1 MKRIFSL
8 IVAGLAALMLLGSCA
23 ESLDEGK
30 DLLPLDGELRFRFA
44 IPGQTLVETKAIDP
58 DGERISSLWLFLF
71 DGDGYYEGRVMAHEL
86 TYGGADEKGNATG
99 RFSVSSIPGTVRR
112 IHFVANFN
120 AAASIDDSELLHLSE
135 AEVMTRFATSSGRLV
150 YWGRTELDA
159 APTAEVLE
167 GEEPIMLYR
176 NQASVTY
183 AYSTEPPQ
191 GSAGL
196 FSDNYEILGFAII
209 NAYAKGTVAPFNP
222 NGSGPFDFPPA
233 SDHSDDYVTMCSGG
247 DLIKATDP
255 TDIVGLSEGGM
266 LYTFEHPNRED
277 DPLSVIFKIRSKDDK
292 SEKYY
297 RLMIVDEE
305 LNTFPVVRNHRYR
318 FNFKDIPTTL
328 GYDTF
333 EEAKNGV
340 AANNVWVS
348 IDDDLPSV
356 GDGNTTLTVIG
367 GTTRIITSQDD
378 NTIEFTY
385 KERGETG
392 VSGAQPV
399 AEWVS
404 NDGLASE
411 ELEVTYNMTTGEGKV
426 TLDLNP
432 TTSDPQYGTLR
443 IKAGQYVRT
452 VRIIYLQEFEFTPV
466 WTSSSVPDKKDQPI
480 SIVFNIPETYPAE
493 LFPVRC
499 KISSNLFGLNQEQQL
514 EVIEEETSFVV
525 DGQQYHYDWDYKYV
539 YEADGPGLHRI
550 DFKTLVGDY
559 GNDAPPEWFLEADY
573 FKTIRRE
580 INMIDG
586 QYADQQI
593 IIYESKTGSYQR
605 SIPPVKGYRFD
616 LKFKLEGGT
625 PDGTKVRIYMDE
637 NVEPGYVEGDNWQN
651 EHLGPEQTAPDA
663 GRYFIYTA
671 GLDAMDSEGY
681 FTIPFYTTTAR
692 SSGYARL
699 AAADTDNKE
708 PDHWYKSA
716 IVTRVNEPE
725 AYSFHMQLS
734 TAQGAQYGEGDK
746 TLELGYGTGNAVYV
760 SIDPDINAGDVPEYI
775 VPECRILL
783 KTDAL
788 RPAGGAEDIEWSDE
802 HDGYIFTFNPRTET
816 RIEIPMLTDRVVSA
830 GEITVSEL
838 DGNIAFYEDAVTV
851 TNQPIEGSVTVE
863 GLTGGF
869 GTANPFFALEKSDG
883 TRVGSFAVTAAAGGN
898 TGSYVLTLLGEYDF
912 SDDERLTVLYSRSV
926 SGSQLQQIYFA
937 YTTVRELLADP
948 DPELKLILQQ

>member
-1 MKRIFSL
+1 MSMKRIFSL

-30 DLLPLDGELRFRFA
+30 EMLPLDGELRFRFA

-71 DGDGYYEGRVMAHEL
+71 DGNGYYEGRVMAHEL
-86 TYGGADEKGNATG
+86 TYQGVDEKGNASGT
-99 RFSVSSIPGTVRR
+99 FSVSSIPGTVRR

-159 APTAEVLE
+159 APTAEVLDSK
-167 GEEPIMLYR
+167 EPVTLYR

-183 AYSTEPPQ
+183 SSSNPA
-191 GSAGL
+191 
-196 FSDNYEILGFAII
+196 FSDKYQVLGFAII

-233 SDHSDDYVTMCSGG
+233 ADHSDDYVTMCSGE

-277 DPLSVIFKIRSKDDK
+277 DPLSVIFKIGSKDDG

-318 FNFKDIPTTL
+318 FNFKGIPTTL

-356 GDGNTTLTVIG
+356 GDGKTTLTVIG
-367 GTTRIITSQDD
+367 GTTRIVTSQEDD
-378 NTIEFTY
+378 EIQFTY
-385 KERGETG
+385 RNSDDTG
-392 VSGAQPV
+392 ISGASPA

-404 NDGLASE
+404 NDGLASGVPD
-411 ELEVTYNMTTGEGKV
+411 VTYDESTGEGV
-426 TLDLNP
+426 VRLHLNQ
-432 TTSDPQYGTLR
+432 TTSEPQYGTLR

-480 SIVFNIPETYPAE
+480 SIVFNIPETYPEE

-525 DGQQYHYDWDYKYV
+525 DGEEYHHDWDYKYV

-559 GNDAPPEWFLEADY
+559 GDAPEWFLEADY

-586 QYADQQI
+586 QYDGQQI
-593 IIYESKTGSYQR
+593 IIYESQTGSYQR

-616 LKFKLEGGT
+616 LRFKLEGEGGT
-625 PDGTKVRIYMDE
+625 PEGTKVRIYMDE
-637 NVEPGYVEGDNWQN
+637 NVEPGYVEGGNWQN

-671 GLDAMDSEGY
+671 GSDAMDSEGY

-699 AAADTDNKE
+699 AAAYTDNDQSE
-708 PDHWYKSA
+708 HLYKSA
-716 IVTRVNEPE
+716 IVTRVNNPE
-725 AYSFHMQLS
+725 AYSFRMQLS
-734 TAQGAQYGEGDK
+734 TEQGAQYGERDK
-746 TLELGYGTGNAVYV
+746 TLGLDYGTGKAVNL
-760 SIDPDINAGDVPEYI
+760 SINPDITAADVPEYI

-788 RPAGGAEDIEWSDE
+788 RPADGAGDIEWSDE

-816 RIEIPMLTDRVVSA
+816 RIEIPMLTDKVVSA

-883 TRVGSFAVTAAAGGN
+883 TRVGSFAVTADAGGN

-926 SGSQLQQIYFA
+926 SGSQQIYFA
-937 YTTVRELLADP
+937 YTTVKELLADP
-948 DPELKLILQQ
+948 ELKLTLQQ

>member
-1 MKRIFSL
+1 MSMKRIFSL
-8 IVAGLAALMLLGSCA
+8 IVAGLAALMLLGSCT

-30 DLLPLDGELRFRFA
+30 DLLPLDGELRFSFA
-44 IPGQTLVETKAIDP
+44 VPGQTLVETKAIDP

-71 DGDGYYEGRVMAHEL
+71 DGNGYYEGRVMAHEL
-86 TYGGADEKGNATG
+86 TYSGVDEKGNATG
-99 RFSVSSIPGTVRR
+99 TFSVSSIPGTVRR

-159 APTAEVLE
+159 APTAEVLDSK
-167 GEEPIMLYR
+167 EPVTLYR

-183 AYSTEPPQ
+183 SSSNPA
-191 GSAGL
+191 
-196 FSDNYEILGFAII
+196 FSDKYQVLGFAII

-222 NGSGPFDFPPA
+222 NGSGQFDFPPA
-233 SDHSDDYVTMCSGG
+233 PDHSDDYVTMCSGG
-247 DLIKATDP
+247 DLVKATDP

-277 DPLSVIFKIRSKDDK
+277 DPLSVIFKIRSKDDG
-292 SEKYY
+292 SDKYY
-297 RLMIVDEE
+297 RLMIVDKE

-318 FNFKDIPTTL
+318 FNFKGIPTTL

-367 GTTRIITSQDD
+367 GTTRIVTSQEDD
-378 NTIEFTY
+378 EIQFTY
-385 KERGETG
+385 RNSDGKGI
-392 VSGAQPV
+392 SGASPA

-404 NDGLASE
+404 NDGLASDV
-411 ELEVTYNMTTGEGKV
+411 LGVTYDKSTGEGV
-426 TLDLNP
+426 VRLQLNQ
-432 TTSDPQYGTLR
+432 TTSEPQYGTLR

-466 WTSSSVPDKKDQPI
+466 WTSSSVPDMKGQPI
-480 SIVFNIPETYPAE
+480 SIVFNIPEAYPEE

-525 DGQQYHYDWDYKYV
+525 DDTVYHYDWDYKYV

-559 GNDAPPEWFLEADY
+559 GNDAPEWFLEADY

-580 INMIDG
+580 INMIDRQYDG
-586 QYADQQI
+586 QKI
-593 IIYESKTGSYQR
+593 IIDESQAGSYQR
-605 SIPPVKGYRFD
+605 FIPPVKGYRFD
-616 LKFKLEGGT
+616 LRFKLDGGI

-637 NVEPGYVEGDNWQN
+637 NVEPGYEEGDNWQN

-671 GLDAMDSEGY
+671 GPDAMDSGGY
-681 FTIPFYTTTAR
+681 FIIPFYTTTAR

-734 TAQGAQYGEGDK
+734 TAQGAQYGERD

-760 SIDPDINAGDVPEYI
+760 SIDPDITAGDVPEDI

-788 RPAGGAEDIEWSDE
+788 RPADGAVDIEWSDE

-863 GLTGGF
+863 GLTVGF

-883 TRVGSFAVTAAAGGN
+883 TRVGSFAVTAGAGGN

-912 SDDERLTVLYSRSV
+912 SDDERLTVLYSSSV
-926 SGSQLQQIYFA
+926 SGSQQIYFA
-937 YTTVRELLADP
+937 YTTVRKLLA
-948 DPELKLILQQ
+948 DPELKLTLQQ

>member
-30 DLLPLDGELRFRFA
+30 ELLPLDGELRFRFA

-86 TYGGADEKGNATG
+86 TYDGVDDEGSASGT
-99 RFSVSSIPGTVRR
+99 FSVSSIPQTVRR

-159 APTAEVLE
+159 APTAEVLDSK
-167 GEEPIMLYR
+167 EPVTLYR

-183 AYSTEPPQ
+183 AYSAEPPQ
-191 GSAGL
+191 GSMEL
-196 FSDNYEILGFAII
+196 FSENYEILGFAIV

-233 SDHSDDYVTMCSGG
+233 PDHSDDYVTMCSGG
-247 DLIKATDP
+247 DLVKATDP

-277 DPLSVIFKIRSKDDK
+277 DPLSVIFKIGSKDDG
-292 SEKYY
+292 SDKYY

-318 FNFKDIPTTL
+318 FNFKGIPTTL

-385 KERGETG
+385 KGRGETG

-411 ELEVTYNMTTGEGKV
+411 ELEVTYDATTGEGKV

-525 DGQQYHYDWDYKYV
+525 DGTTYDYDWDYKYV

-559 GNDAPPEWFLEADY
+559 GVDAPEWFLEADY

-586 QYADQQI
+586 QYEGQQI
-593 IIYESKTGSYQR
+593 IICESGTGSYQR
-605 SIPPVKGYRFD
+605 PIPPVKGYRFD
-616 LKFKLEGGT
+616 LKFKLTGGT
-625 PDGTKVRIYMDE
+625 PAGTKIRIYMDE
-637 NVEPGYVEGDNWQN
+637 NVEPGYKEGDGWQSAN
-651 EHLGPEQTAPDA
+651 LSEEKIAPDA
-663 GRYFIYTA
+663 GRYFLYTVPENP
-671 GLDAMDSEGY
+671 DTDGY
-681 FTIPFYTTTAR
+681 YTIPFYTTTAQ

-699 AAADTDNKE
+699 AAASTDNE
-708 PDHWYKSA
+708 DPNHWYKSA
-716 IVTRVNEPE
+716 IVTRVNNPE
-725 AYSFHMQLS
+725 AYSFRMQLS
-734 TAQGAQYGEGDK
+734 TVLGAQYGERDK
-746 TLELGYGTGNAVYV
+746 TLGLYYGTGNAVYL
-760 SIDPDINAGDVPEYI
+760 SINPDITAADVPEYI

-788 RPAGGAEDIEWSDE
+788 RPADGAGDIEWSDE

-816 RIEIPMLTDRVVSA
+816 RIEIPMLTDKVVSA

-851 TNQPIEGSVTVE
+851 TNQPIEGSVIVE

-883 TRVGSFAVTAAAGGN
+883 TRVGSFAVTADAGGN

-926 SGSQLQQIYFA
+926 SGSQQIYFA
-937 YTTVRELLADP
+937 YTTVKELLADP
-948 DPELKLILQQ
+948 ELKLTLQQ

>member
-8 IVAGLAALMLLGSCA
+8 IVAGLVALMLLGSCA

-30 DLLPLDGELRFRFA
+30 ELLPLDGELRFRFA

-71 DGDGYYEGRVMAHEL
+71 DGNGYYEGRVMAHEL
-86 TYGGADEKGNATG
+86 TYQGVDEKGNASGT
-99 RFSVSSIPGTVRR
+99 FSVSSIPGTVRR

-159 APTAEVLE
+159 APTAEVLAD
-167 GEEPIMLYR
+167 EEPIMLYR

-183 AYSTEPPQ
+183 SSSNQA
-191 GSAGL
+191 
-196 FSDNYEILGFAII
+196 FSDKYQVLGFAII

-222 NGSGPFDFPPA
+222 NLTDPFVLPTA
-233 SDHSDDYVTMCSGG
+233 ADHSDDYVTMCSGE

-277 DPLSVIFKIRSKDDK
+277 DPLSVIFKIRSKDDG

-318 FNFKDIPTTL
+318 FNFKGIPTTL

-367 GTTRIITSQDD
+367 GTTRIVTSQEDD
-378 NTIEFTY
+378 QIQFTY
-385 KERGETG
+385 RNSDGTG
-392 VSGAQPV
+392 VSGVSPV

-404 NDGLASE
+404 NDGLASGVPY
-411 ELEVTYNMTTGEGKV
+411 VTYDESTGEGV
-426 TLDLNP
+426 VRLHLNQ
-432 TTSDPQYGTLR
+432 TASDPQYGTLR

-525 DGQQYHYDWDYKYV
+525 DGTTYDYDWDYKYV

-559 GNDAPPEWFLEADY
+559 GVDAPEWFLEADY

-586 QYADQQI
+586 QYEGQQI
-593 IIYESKTGSYQR
+593 IICESGTGSYQR
-605 SIPPVKGYRFD
+605 PIPPVKGYRFD
-616 LKFKLEGGT
+616 LKFKLTGGT
-625 PDGTKVRIYMDE
+625 PAGTKIRIYMDE
-637 NVEPGYVEGDNWQN
+637 NVEPGYKEGDGWQSAN
-651 EHLGPEQTAPDA
+651 LSEEKIAPDA
-663 GRYFIYTA
+663 GRYFLYTVPENP
-671 GLDAMDSEGY
+671 DTDGY
-681 FTIPFYTTTAR
+681 YTIPFYTTTAQ

-699 AAADTDNKE
+699 AAASTDNE
-708 PDHWYKSA
+708 DPNHWYKSA
-716 IVTRVNEPE
+716 IVTRVNNPE
-725 AYSFHMQLS
+725 AYSFRMQLS
-734 TAQGAQYGEGDK
+734 AVQGAQYGERDK
-746 TLELGYGTGNAVYV
+746 TLGLDYGTGNAVYL
-760 SIDPDINAGDVPEYI
+760 SINPDITAADVPEYI

-788 RPAGGAEDIEWSDE
+788 RPADGAGDIEWSDE
-802 HDGYIFTFNPRTET
+802 HDGYIFTFDPRTET
-816 RIEIPMLTDRVVSA
+816 RIEIPMLTDKVVSA

-863 GLTGGF
+863 RLTEGF

-883 TRVGSFAVTAAAGGN
+883 TRVGSFAVTADASGN

-926 SGSQLQQIYFA
+926 SGSQQIYFA
-937 YTTVRELLADP
+937 YTTVKELLVDS
-948 DPELKLILQQ
+948 ELKLTLQQ

>member
-71 DGDGYYEGRVMAHEL
+71 DGNGYYEGRVMAHEL
-86 TYGGADEKGNATG
+86 TYRGVDEKGNASGT
-99 RFSVSSIPGTVRR
+99 FSVSSIPGTVRR

-159 APTAEVLE
+159 APTAEVLARR
-167 GEEPIMLYR
+167 EPIILYR

-183 AYSTEPPQ
+183 SSSTYP
-191 GSAGL
+191 A
-196 FSDNYEILGFAII
+196 FSDSYEVLGFAII

-233 SDHSDDYVTMCSGG
+233 AELSDDYVTMCSGE

-255 TDIVGLSEGGM
+255 TDIVGLSEGSM

-356 GDGNTTLTVIG
+356 GNGTTTLTVIG
-367 GTTRIITSQDD
+367 GTTRIVTSQEDGE
-378 NTIEFTY
+378 IQFTY
-385 KERGETG
+385 RNNDGSG
-392 VSGAQPV
+392 VFGASPV

-404 NDGLASE
+404 NDGLASGE
-411 ELEVTYNMTTGEGKV
+411 PDVTYHEGTGEGV
-426 TLDLNP
+426 VQLHLNR

-443 IKAGQYVRT
+443 IKAEQYVRT

-466 WTSSSVPDKKDQPI
+466 WTSSSVPKKKDQPI
-480 SIVFNIPETYPAE
+480 SIVFNIPETYPEE

-559 GNDAPPEWFLEADY
+559 GKDAPEWFLEADY

-616 LKFKLEGGT
+616 LKFKLEGDT

-637 NVEPGYVEGDNWQN
+637 NVEPGYVEGGNWQN
-651 EHLGPEQTAPDA
+651 KHLGPELTAPDA

-671 GLDAMDSEGY
+671 GSDAMDSEGY

-699 AAADTDNKE
+699 AAADTDNGQL

-760 SIDPDINAGDVPEYI
+760 SINPDITAKDVPEDI

-788 RPAGGAEDIEWSDE
+788 RPADGAVDIEWSDE

-816 RIEIPMLTDRVVSA
+816 SIEIPMLTDRVVSA

-851 TNQPIEGSVTVE
+851 TNQPIKGSVTVE

-883 TRVGSFAVTAAAGGN
+883 TRVGSFAVTADAGGN
-898 TGSYVLTLLGEYDF
+898 TGRYVLTLLGEYDF
-912 SDDERLTVLYSRSV
+912 SDDERLTVLYSSSV
-926 SGSQLQQIYFA
+926 SGSQQIYFA
-937 YTTVRELLADP
+937 YTTVRKLLAN
-948 DPELKLILQQ
+948 PELKLTLQQ

>member
-1 MKRIFSL
+1 MSMKRIFSL

-30 DLLPLDGELRFRFA
+30 ELLPLDGELRFRFA

-86 TYGGADEKGNATG
+86 TYQGVDEKGNASGT
-99 RFSVSSIPGTVRR
+99 FSVSSIPGTVRR

-159 APTAEVLE
+159 APTAEVLA

-183 AYSTEPPQ
+183 SSSNPA
-191 GSAGL
+191 
-196 FSDNYEILGFAII
+196 FSDKYQVLGFAII

-233 SDHSDDYVTMCSGG
+233 ADHSDDYVTMCSGE

-277 DPLSVIFKIRSKDDK
+277 DPLSVIFKIRSKDDG

-318 FNFKDIPTTL
+318 FNFKGIPTTL

-356 GDGNTTLTVIG
+356 GDGKTTLTVIG
-367 GTTRIITSQDD
+367 GTTRIVTSQEDGE
-378 NTIEFTY
+378 IQFTY
-385 KERGETG
+385 RNSDDTG
-392 VSGAQPV
+392 ISGASPA

-404 NDGLASE
+404 NDGLASGVPD
-411 ELEVTYNMTTGEGKV
+411 VTYDERTGEGVVK
-426 TLDLNP
+426 LHLNQ
-432 TTSDPQYGTLR
+432 TTSEPQYGTLR

-466 WTSSSVPDKKDQPI
+466 WTSSSVPKKKDQPI
-480 SIVFNIPETYPAE
+480 SIVFNIPETYPEE

-525 DGQQYHYDWDYKYV
+525 GSITMTRPWDYKYV

-559 GNDAPPEWFLEADY
+559 GDAPEWFLEADY

-586 QYADQQI
+586 QYDGQQI
-593 IIYESKTGSYQR
+593 IIYESQTGSYQR

-616 LKFKLEGGT
+616 LRFKLEGGT

-637 NVEPGYVEGDNWQN
+637 NVEPGDVEGGKWQN

-671 GLDAMDSEGY
+671 GSDAMDPEGY

-699 AAADTDNKE
+699 AAANTDNGQPE
-708 PDHWYKSA
+708 HWYKSA
-716 IVTRVNEPE
+716 IVTRVNNPE
-725 AYSFHMQLS
+725 AYSFRMQLS
-734 TAQGAQYGEGDK
+734 TVQGAQYGERDK
-746 TLELGYGTGNAVYV
+746 TLGYGTGNAVYV
-760 SIDPDINAGDVPEYI
+760 SINPDITAADVPEYI
-775 VPECRILL
+775 AECRILL

-788 RPAGGAEDIEWSDE
+788 RPADGARDIEWSDE

-816 RIEIPMLTDRVVSA
+816 RIEIPMLTDKVVSA

-883 TRVGSFAVTAAAGGN
+883 TRVGSFAVTADADGN

-926 SGSQLQQIYFA
+926 SGSQQIYFA
-937 YTTVRELLADP
+937 YTTVKELLADP
-948 DPELKLILQQ
+948 DPELKLTLQQ

>member
-8 IVAGLAALMLLGSCA
+8 IVAGLAALMLLGSCT

-30 DLLPLDGELRFRFA
+30 DLLPLDGELRFSFA
-44 IPGQTLVETKAIDP
+44 VPGQTLVETKAIDP

-71 DGDGYYEGRVMAHEL
+71 DGNGYYEGRVMAHEL
-86 TYGGADEKGNATG
+86 TYGVDEKGNASGT
-99 RFSVSSIPGTVRR
+99 FSVSSIPGTVRR

-159 APTAEVLE
+159 APTAEVLDSK
-167 GEEPIMLYR
+167 EPVTLYR

-183 AYSTEPPQ
+183 SSSNPA
-191 GSAGL
+191 
-196 FSDNYEILGFAII
+196 FSDKYQVLGFAII

-222 NGSGPFDFPPA
+222 NGSVQFDFPPA
-233 SDHSDDYVTMCSGG
+233 PDHSYVTMCSGG
-247 DLIKATDP
+247 DLVKATDP
-255 TDIVGLSEGGM
+255 TDIVGLSVGGM

-277 DPLSVIFKIRSKDDK
+277 DPLSVIFKIRSKYDGSD
-292 SEKYY
+292 KYY

-318 FNFKDIPTTL
+318 FNFKGIPTTL

-367 GTTRIITSQDD
+367 GTTRIVTSQEDD
-378 NTIEFTY
+378 EIQFTY
-385 KERGETG
+385 RNSDGTG
-392 VSGAQPV
+392 ISEASPA

-404 NDGLASE
+404 NDGLASDV
-411 ELEVTYNMTTGEGKV
+411 LGVTYDKSTGEGV
-426 TLDLNP
+426 VRLQLNQ
-432 TTSDPQYGTLR
+432 TTSEPQYGTLR

-466 WTSSSVPDKKDQPI
+466 WTSSSVPDKEDQPI
-480 SIVFNIPETYPAE
+480 SIVFNIPEAYPEE

-525 DGQQYHYDWDYKYV
+525 DGEEYHYDWDYKYV

-550 DFKTLVGDY
+550 DFKTLVGGY
-559 GNDAPPEWFLEADY
+559 GNDAPEWFLEADY

-586 QYADQQI
+586 KYDGQKI

-616 LKFKLEGGT
+616 LRFKLDGGT

-637 NVEPGYVEGDNWQN
+637 NVEPGYEEGGNWQN

-671 GLDAMDSEGY
+671 GPDAMDFEGY

-708 PDHWYKSA
+708 PDWYKSA

-734 TAQGAQYGEGDK
+734 TAQGAQYGERDK

-760 SIDPDINAGDVPEYI
+760 SIDPDITAGDVPEYI

-788 RPAGGAEDIEWSDE
+788 RPAGGAVDIEWSDE
-802 HDGYIFTFNPRTET
+802 HDGYIFTFNPWTDT

-883 TRVGSFAVTAAAGGN
+883 TRVGSFAVNADAGEN

-912 SDDERLTVLYSRSV
+912 SDDERLTVLYSSSV
-926 SGSQLQQIYFA
+926 SGSQQIYFA
-937 YTTVRELLADP
+937 YTTVRKLLADP
-948 DPELKLILQQ
+948 DPELKLTLQQ

>member
-30 DLLPLDGELRFRFA
+30 ELLPLDGELRFRFA

-86 TYGGADEKGNATG
+86 TYQGVDEKGNASGT
-99 RFSVSSIPGTVRR
+99 FSVSSIPGTVRR

-159 APTAEVLE
+159 APTAEVLA

-183 AYSTEPPQ
+183 SSSNPA
-191 GSAGL
+191 
-196 FSDNYEILGFAII
+196 FSDKYQVLGFAII

-233 SDHSDDYVTMCSGG
+233 ADHSDDYVTMCSGE

-277 DPLSVIFKIRSKDDK
+277 DPLSVIFKIRSKDDG

-318 FNFKDIPTTL
+318 FNFKGIPTTL

-525 DGQQYHYDWDYKYV
+525 DGTTYDYDWDYKYV

-550 DFKTLVGDY
+550 DFKTLVGGY
-559 GNDAPPEWFLEADY
+559 GNDAPEWFLEADY

-580 INMIDG
+580 INMIGG
-586 QYADQQI
+586 QYDGQQI
-593 IIYESKTGSYQR
+593 IIYESQTGSYQR

-616 LKFKLEGGT
+616 LRFKLEGGT
-625 PDGTKVRIYMDE
+625 PDGTMVRIYMDE
-637 NVEPGYVEGDNWQN
+637 NVEPGYDEGDDWQD
-651 EHLGPEQTAPDA
+651 EHLGQEQTAPDA

-671 GLDAMDSEGY
+671 RSDAMDPEGY

-699 AAADTDNKE
+699 AAAYTDNDQPE
-708 PDHWYKSA
+708 QWYKSA
-716 IVTRVNEPE
+716 IVTRVNNPE
-725 AYSFHMQLS
+725 AYSFRMQLS
-734 TAQGAQYGEGDK
+734 TVQLD
-746 TLELGYGTGNAVYV
+746 YGTGNAVNV
-760 SIDPDINAGDVPEYI
+760 SINPDITAADVPEYI
-775 VPECRILL
+775 PECRILL

-788 RPAGGAEDIEWSDE
+788 RPADGARDIEWSDE

-816 RIEIPMLTDRVVSA
+816 RIEIPMLTDKVVSA

-851 TNQPIEGSVTVE
+851 TNQPIKGSVSVE

-883 TRVGSFAVTAAAGGN
+883 TRVGSFAVTAYAGGN

-926 SGSQLQQIYFA
+926 SGSQQIYFT
-937 YTTVRELLADP
+937 YTTVKELLADP
-948 DPELKLILQQ
+948 ELKLTLQQ

>member
-1 MKRIFSL
+1 MSMKRIFSL

-30 DLLPLDGELRFRFA
+30 ELLPLDGELRFRFA

-86 TYGGADEKGNATG
+86 TYVGVDDEGSASGT
-99 RFSVSSIPGTVRR
+99 FSVSSIPQTVRR

-159 APTAEVLE
+159 APTAEVLDSK
-167 GEEPIMLYR
+167 EPVTLYR

-183 AYSTEPPQ
+183 SSSNQA
-191 GSAGL
+191 
-196 FSDNYEILGFAII
+196 FSDKYQVLGFAII

-222 NGSGPFDFPPA
+222 NGSGPFDFP
-233 SDHSDDYVTMCSGG
+233 HSDDYVTMCSGE

-277 DPLSVIFKIRSKDDK
+277 DPLSVIFKIRSKDD
-292 SEKYY
+292 EKYY

-318 FNFKDIPTTL
+318 FNFKGIPTTL

-367 GTTRIITSQDD
+367 GTTRIVTSREDD
-378 NTIEFTY
+378 EIQFTY
-385 KERGETG
+385 RNSEGKGI
-392 VSGAQPV
+392 SGASPA

-404 NDGLASE
+404 NDGLASDV
-411 ELEVTYNMTTGEGKV
+411 LEVAYEESTGEGV
-426 TLDLNP
+426 VRLRLNQ
-432 TTSDPQYGTLR
+432 TTSEPQYGTLR

-466 WTSSSVPDKKDQPI
+466 WTSSSVPDKKNQPI
-480 SIVFNIPETYPAE
+480 SIVFNIPETYPEE

-550 DFKTLVGDY
+550 DFKTLVGGY
-559 GNDAPPEWFLEADY
+559 GNDAPEWFLEADY

-586 QYADQQI
+586 RYADQQI

-616 LKFKLEGGT
+616 LRFKLEGEGGT
-625 PDGTKVRIYMDE
+625 PEGTKVRIYMDE
-637 NVEPGYVEGDNWQN
+637 NVEPGYVEGGNWQN

-671 GLDAMDSEGY
+671 GSDAMDSEGY

-699 AAADTDNKE
+699 AAADTDNSQ

-725 AYSFHMQLS
+725 AYSFRMQLS
-734 TAQGAQYGEGDK
+734 TVQGAQYGERDK
-746 TLELGYGTGNAVYV
+746 TLGLDYGTGNAVYV
-760 SIDPDINAGDVPEYI
+760 SINPDITAADVPEYI

-788 RPAGGAEDIEWSDE
+788 RPADGAGDIEWSDE

-816 RIEIPMLTDRVVSA
+816 RIEIPMLTDKVVSA

-863 GLTGGF
+863 GLTEGF

-883 TRVGSFAVTAAAGGN
+883 TRVGSFAVTADAGRN
-898 TGSYVLTLLGEYDF
+898 TGRYVLTLLGEYDF

-926 SGSQLQQIYFA
+926 SGSQQIYFA
-937 YTTVRELLADP
+937 YTTVKELLVDS
-948 DPELKLILQQ
+948 ELKLTLQQ